1 MADVAAPE
9 QKPGSGDVKG
19 KEVVPTDVEARLKR
33 GRVGL
38 EEVVARRQLG
48 IRFANGNHFAELD
61 DTGTKLTD
69 ISTAV
74 AAQGGEKPDHR
85 VRRSHDI
92 ISPMLKRKISS
103 ATQREPEWE
112 STGVTADP
120 EDYAGSRIAGRLAK
134 AGYELWGF
142 PPAEAK
148 ALWFA
153 MVTEE
158 AFGRAVW
165 NGNVGPYI
173 DVSQHPEADKVEMVE
188 DGEGG
193 QRPHKPYE
201 GQPDPENP
209 QWRGKGEIELV
220 VYSGLEVLWEPGVDF
235 EKSRWYAVEH
245 ARSIEELEDEP
256 GFLKV
261 PDGKLQPDAATYSS
275 RSTARE
281 KKGAKL
287 CLVTEYFERPCP
299 KYPKGRW
306 GTYAGGRKIFA
317 DEDYPMVDGKG
328 QIVDVPCLRRLIYD
342 VDGASDRARGLVQ
355 KIVDEVRSYDQAIN
369 KQAEYS
375 QIGLVA
381 QIMAAEGVLLTD
393 PTDEPGLVLEYD
405 RTLANGE
412 KPEWRENIQFPS
424 ELFEMEE
431 RAKQRF
437 TDISFD
443 QDIPNQ
449 VESGTAI
456 NSVVELSRVAWQKF
470 VDDFDR
476 FRSGLMSDCLVLA
489 QRKYGADRILKF
501 RGTTGWEPVGDFTG
515 ADIRGQTDVVVKQS
529 ATNTQTRPQI
539 EQRIMQLVQTFPGVF
554 PPETVIEALDSAH
567 PEKLIRGYEEDVGR
581 AHRVIQ
587 SLRKGTFWNQPMRPA
602 LPGEEVLEEVGGD
615 PSLPLGE
622 RGGRPMVPGW
632 LPRPFDSLPIYKAA
646 IEEWM
651 KTEDWETSPRQTK
664 DASLFYYQ
672 KLLDLETAA
681 QQREAE
687 VQNATAEEQGEINA
701 AKPQEPKPSPSLPGG
716 GPAPGGTQP
725 GEEGPGPGAAE

>member
-1 MADVAAPE
+1 MADVISPE
-9 QKPGSGDVKG
+9 KTPSSGDVKG
-19 KEVVPTDVEARLKR
+19 KESVPTDVDARLKR
-33 GRVGL
+33 GRTGL

-48 IRFANGNHFAELD
+48 IRFANGYHFSELND
-61 DTGTKLTD
+61 DGTKIVD
-69 ISTAV
+69 VSTATV
-74 AAQGGEKPDHR
+74 AVGGEKPDHR
-85 VRRSHDI
+85 VRRSNDI

-112 STGVTADP
+112 STAVTSDP
-120 EDYAGSRIAGRLAK
+120 EDYAASRIAMRLAK

-142 PPAEAK
+142 PNAEAK
-148 ALWFA
+148 ALWWA

-173 DVSQHPEADKVEMVE
+173 DVSRHPEADVE
-188 DGEGG
+188 DAEGN
-193 QRPHKPYE
+193 KPYA
-201 GQPDPENP
+201 GMPDPEAP
-209 QWRGKGEIELV
+209 IWRGRGEIELV

-261 PDGKLQPDAATYSS
+261 PNGKLQPDAATASS
-275 RSTARE
+275 RSTAKE

-287 CLVTEYFERPCP
+287 CIVTEYFERPCP

-306 GTYAGGRKIFA
+306 GTYAGGRKIFK
-317 DEDYPMVDGKG
+317 DEDYPETDGKG
-328 QIVDVPCLRRLIYD
+328 QVVDRPCLRRLIYD

-355 KIVDEVRSYDQAIN
+355 RVIDVVRSYDQAIN
-369 KQAEYS
+369 KQSEYS

-381 QIMAAEGVLLTD
+381 QMLAAEGALLTD

-405 RTLANGE
+405 RTLAHGE
-412 KPEWRENIQFPS
+412 KPEWRENIDFPN

-437 TDISFD
+437 VDISFD

-456 NSVVELSRVAWQKF
+456 NSVIELSRVAWQKF

-476 FRSGLMSDCLVLA
+476 FRSGLMSDCLVIA
-489 QRKYGADRILKF
+489 QRKYGADRIMKF

-515 ADIRGQTDVVVKQS
+515 ADIRDQTDVAVKQS

-554 PPETVIEALDSAH
+554 KPEVVIEALQSAH

-587 SLRKGTFWNQPMRPA
+587 SLRDGTFWNQPLRPA
-602 LPGEEVLEEVGGD
+602 LPGEEVLEE
-615 PSLPLGE
+615 L
-622 RGGRPMVPGW
+622 GGRPMVPGW

-651 KTEDWETSPRQTK
+651 KTDDWERSPRQTK

-672 KLLDLETAA
+672 KLVDLETQAKV
-681 QQREAE
+681 REEE
-687 VQNATAEEQGEINA
+687 VQSQVAEEQGMQNA
-701 AKPQEPKPSPSLPGG
+701 AKEQEPKPSPSLPGG

-725 GEEGPGPGAAE
+725 GEEGPGPAPAE

>member
-1 MADVAAPE
+1 MADVVSPPE
-9 QKPGSGDVKG
+9 DQKSSGDVRG
-19 KEVVPTDVEARLKR
+19 REPVPTDVDARLKR
-33 GRVGL
+33 GRTGL

-48 IRFANGNHFAELD
+48 IKFANGHHFAELND
-61 DTGTKLTD
+61 DGTKLTD
-69 ISTAV
+69 ISTTV
-74 AAQGGEKPDHR
+74 VAQGGEKPDHR

-92 ISPMLKRKISS
+92 VSPMLKRKISS

-112 STGVTADP
+112 STAVTADP
-120 EDYAGSRIAGRLAK
+120 EDYAASRIAMRLAK

-142 PPAEAK
+142 PTAEEK
-148 ALWFA
+148 ALWWA

-158 AFGRAVW
+158 TFGRAVW

-173 DVSQHPEADKVEMVE
+173 DVSQHPQADVEE
-188 DGEGG
+188 PEGSG
-193 QRPHKPYE
+193 QFPYR
-201 GQPDPENP
+201 GQPDPQNP
-209 QWRGKGEIELV
+209 QFRGKGEIEV
-220 VYSGLEVLWEPGVDF
+220 VIYSGLEVLWEPGVDF

-245 ARSIEELEDEP
+245 ARSIEEIEDEP

-261 PDGKLQPDAATYSS
+261 PDGKLQPDAATTSS
-275 RSTARE
+275 KQTSRE
-281 KKGAKL
+281 KKGTKL
-287 CLVTEYFERPCP
+287 IIVTEYFERPCP

-328 QIVDVPCLRRLIYD
+328 QVVDIPCLRRLIYD

-355 KIVDEVRSYDQAIN
+355 KIVDEVRSFDQAIN

-381 QIMAAEGVLLTD
+381 QILAAEGVLLTD

-456 NSVVELSRVAWQKF
+456 NSVVELSRVAWQRF

-476 FRSGLMSDCLVLA
+476 FRSGLMSDCLVIA
-489 QRKYGADRILKF
+489 QRKYGADRIMKF

-515 ADIRGQTDVVVKQS
+515 ADLRDQTDVVVKQS
-529 ATNTQTRPQI
+529 ATNTQTRQQI

-554 PPETVIEALDSAH
+554 PPEVVIEALDSAH

-587 SLRKGTFWNQPMRPA
+587 SLRNGSFWNQPLRPA
-602 LPGEEVLEEVGGD
+602 LPGEEVLEEI
-615 PSLPLGE
+615 
-622 RGGRPMVPGW
+622 GGRPMVPGW
-632 LPRPFDSLPIYKAA
+632 LPRPFDSLPIYKSA

-716 GPAPGGTQP
+716 GPAPGGTQQ
-725 GEEGPGPGAAE
+725 GEEGPGPGSAE